1 MQKTLFDKTAANS
14 IIDRVSRLRSDSKAQ
29 WGKMNAVEMLL
40 HANICNEEIFQPIV
54 PANGTTVKQYLLRVI
69 ALYMAP
75 NFKKGIKGDG
85 NKDTIGK
92 TEVKDFDLQK
102 KKFIELIDRFPVHK
116 GELTLPHI
124 AFGNISTKE
133 WGVAAYK
140 HMDHHLR
147 QFGV

>member
-1 MQKTLFDKTAANS
+1 MHQNILKNTDKWAS
-14 IIDRVSRLRSDSKAQ
+14 IQ
-29 WGKMNAVEMLL
+29 WLT
-40 HANICNEEIFQPIV
+40 V
-54 PANGTTVKQYLLRVI
+54 PTVKQYLLRVI
-69 ALYMAP
+69 ALYLAA
-75 NFKKGIKGDG
+75 NFQKGINGDA

-92 TEVKDFDLQK
+92 IDVKDFDLQK
-102 KKFIELIDRFPVHK
+102 KKFIELIGRFLVHK

-124 AFGNISTKE
+124 AFCNISTKE